1 MGYETRANYLRVRAL
16 GPAGRTVRVE
26 LTQRLSDRKGDS
38 SVVGHGE
45 VADAAY
51 GNVLH
56 VEIRMIEP
64 SVATGHDQV
73 VDVAVERNK
82 PGVALWRRLG
92 QLVDYRGVRRELTH
106 QGQRRGGP
114 GQLSALV
121 WRAERYQCVYE
132 SVAAQSLHVIA
143 RYQAAKA
150 VPDDMDSFV
159 TGGRGQVF
167 DGLAQ
172 PCSGAG
178 NAVGQQA
185 VVVRGERLEPAAPQR
200 VLHHREDCVV
210 VDDPVH
216 KHNRRLGCVYPVMEQ
231 SALFG
236 AEAPQIM
243 TAAVS
248 DGTSGR
254 G

>member
-1 MGYETRANYLRVRAL
+1 MGYETRANYLRVQAS

-26 LTQRLSDRKGDS
+26 LTQRLTDHKGDS

-45 VADAAY
+45 MADAAY
-51 GNVLH
+51 GDVLH
-56 VEIRMIEP
+56 VEVRMIES

-73 VDVAVERNK
+73 VDVAVERDK

-92 QLVDYRGVRRELTH
+92 QLVDDRGVRRELTH
-106 QGQRRGGP
+106 QRQQRGGP

-121 WRAERYQCVYE
+121 WRTERYQCVYE
-132 SVAAQSLHVIA
+132 SIAAQSLHVIA

-150 VPDDMDSFV
+150 VSDDMDSFV
-159 TGGRGQVF
+159 TGGRRQLL

-172 PCSGAG
+172 PCSGPW

-210 VDDPVH
+210 VDDPVDEH
-216 KHNRRLGCVYPVMEQ
+216 DRRLGRVYLVMEQ
-231 SALFG
+231 STLFG
-236 AEAPQIM
+236 AEVRQIM